1 MNLCLRRAMR
11 AAPLALMLA
20 ASGAI
25 ANHNG
30 SVSTTSDA
38 SDSSQNAMG
47 AAADSSSN
55 TPDAGSSALTALVP
69 GRIVLYEYPNFNGAH
84 VTIDSGVA
92 RDLDWTNFSNSSHH
106 ATSVKVESGT
116 WKVCSQAAFQGECR
130 VLQTGEYPDLGGKLM
145 MGVASAEPV
154 VRPELG
160 AAIGQ

>member
-1 MNLCLRRAMR
+1 MNLCIQRAVR
-11 AAPLALMLA
+11 AAPLVLMLA

-25 ANHNG
+25 ANQG
-30 SVSTTSDA
+30 SGTSSGTTS
-38 SDSSQNAMG
+38 ME
-47 AAADSSSN
+47 
-55 TPDAGSSALTALVP
+55 PDTGLTALAP
-69 GRIVLYEYPNFNGAH
+69 GRIALYEYPNFGGAK

-130 VLQTGEYPDLGGKLM
+130 VLGPGEYPELGSSLM
-145 MGVASAEPV
+145 TGIASAEPV

-160 AAIGQ
+160 AASTR

>member
-25 ANHNG
+25 ANHDG
-30 SVSTTSDA
+30 SVSMTSDA
-38 SDSSQNAMG
+38 SDSSQNA
-47 AAADSSSN
+47 AADN
-55 TPDAGSSALTALVP
+55 GNIPDAGSSALTALVP